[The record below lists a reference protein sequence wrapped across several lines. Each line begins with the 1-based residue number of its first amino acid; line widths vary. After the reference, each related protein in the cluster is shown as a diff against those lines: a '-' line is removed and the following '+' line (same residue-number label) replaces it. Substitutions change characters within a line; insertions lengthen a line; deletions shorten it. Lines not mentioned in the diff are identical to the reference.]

1 MISITPRAYPDLTT
15 PITYRDVVVRLSTQW
30 NVREQAWYLSIA
42 DGQGVQLI
50 SGFKMT
56 QTANVTARNTLAY
69 FDLFDV
75 YVVNDK
81 PNQARP
87 TFDDMGLNI
96 RLAFV
101 DKEETVAIQAE
112 FPNSIIYK

>member
-1 MISITPRAYPDLTT
+1 MINITPRAYPDMTT
-15 PITYRDVVVRLSTQW
+15 PITYRDVVVKLTTRW

-42 DGQGVQLI
+42 DSQGVPLI
-50 SGFKMT
+50 SSFKMT

-81 PNQARP
+81 TNQDRP
-87 TFDDMGLNI
+87 VFEDMGLNLRI
-96 RLAFV
+96 AFV
-101 DKEETVAIQAE
+101 DKEETVAVQAA